1 MEYISAEEFL
11 KQPVEVQNVF
21 LEWWKPSKGDLVN
34 KVVYIHNMSFN
45 KVGCIDYEWLIDI
58 KESEDININ
67 DPEEVKQFVLDYI
80 GDFPLLSEGQLRKFI
95 EDKTSGII
103 DIGYYGDSEGG
114 YEIKIYKL
122 DYKKD
127 FVLDDETGRFENY
140 TFEELGKDLLQAY
153 WKVACEIAKE
163 SKANNCQ

>member
-11 KQPVEVQNVF
+11 KQPVEVQKVF
-21 LEWWKPSKGDLVN
+21 IDWWKPSDGDIYWWI
-34 KVVYIHNMSFN
+34 KDKY
-45 KVGCIDYEWLIDI
+45 IDYSCNFNFMNNTDVNNL
-58 KESEDININ
+58 KEDKEII
-67 DPEEVKQFVLDYI
+67 
-80 GDFPLLSEGQLRKFI
+80 PLLTEGQLREFI
-95 EDKTSGII
+95 EYKTSGII

-127 FVLDDETGRFENY
+127 FILDDETGRFENY

-153 WKVACEIAKE
+153 WKVACEIVKE
-163 SKANNCQ
+163 E

>member
-1 MEYISAEEFL
+1 MEYISAKEFL

-21 LEWWKPSKGDLVN
+21 LEWWKPSEGDLVN
-34 KVVYIHNMSFN
+34 KVVYIDNMSFN

-80 GDFPLLSEGQLRKFI
+80 GDFPLLTEGQLRKFI
-95 EDKTSGII
+95 EDNINKKVDII
-103 DIGYYGDSEGG
+103 HYINEGYILVVDEDI
-114 YEIKIYKL
+114 
-122 DYKKD
+122 DYS
-127 FVLDDETGRFENY
+127 N
-140 TFEELGKDLLQAY
+140 LGHDLLQAY

-163 SKANNCQ
+163 E